1 MKSMKYFIF
10 YFILFIL
17 NFFITS
23 EKIKSKSFVSF
34 KEEKQSQKE
43 KKIKDEVKLNPDVAY
58 RAGFISSDRAFFRIK
73 LDNININILNIYLT
87 ILSGNADIY
96 VYSDNEYKNLVQ
108 KKNLRYVYKKEI
120 IEISEDFLENYYI
133 NILLHEPSYI
143 EIKYNI
149 NIYNKEYV
157 LLNNEINIENLNK
170 EQNYKNFTIKS
181 ESENN
186 YLLIKSL
193 DCSLTYQNEEIED
206 KNITSKYY

>member
-58 RAGFISSDRAFFRIK
+58 RAGFTCSDRAFFRIK

-87 ILSGNADIY
+87 VLSDNADIY

-108 KKNLRYVYKKEI
+108 KKNFKI
-120 IEISEDFLENYYI
+120 CI
-133 NILLHEPSYI
+133 
-143 EIKYNI
+143 
-149 NIYNKEYV
+149 
-157 LLNNEINIENLNK
+157 
-170 EQNYKNFTIKS
+170 
-181 ESENN
+181 
-186 YLLIKSL
+186 
-193 DCSLTYQNEEIED
+193 
-206 KNITSKYY
+206 